1 MLLCIYKVLGGCEMT
16 VVKEERKNRV
26 FRFTDTEVSLIDELI
41 DIENDKRMT
50 IAREKNLKYKA
61 LNRTSFILYMAEE
74 RRRKY
79 EEQGEF

>member
-1 MLLCIYKVLGGCEMT
+1 MT

-26 FRFTDTEVSLIDELI
+26 FRFTDTEVSLIDELF

-61 LNRTSFILYMAEE
+61 LNRTRFILYMAEE

>member
-1 MLLCIYKVLGGCEMT
+1 MT